1 VAESIA
7 QAVGAILPTLAGGRF
22 ARLPF
27 ALRFWDGSLLP
38 ANRAA
43 GADRGTVDV
52 GRRAVGQILHQ
63 PNQLGLSRAFI
74 SGQLRFD
81 GPIRDV
87 LARRSDFDGVA
98 LTPRELATIAA
109 LAVRL
114 AGVDAVRPSLV
125 PEAEM
130 RARGRRHS
138 ILRDRRSVR
147 HHYDVSNAFYRQL
160 LGPTMVYSCAYFA
173 DPDESLDTAQERKLE
188 RICRKL
194 RLQAGERFLDIGCGW
209 GSLAI
214 RAAREHGV
222 RAVGITLSEPQAQL
236 ARERAA
242 QAGVADRVEI
252 RVADYRETHD
262 GPYDK
267 IASIGMVE
275 HVGLAQ
281 MDAYAATIAGLLRPG
296 GLALNHGITRLFSQH
311 PAGPKSLIQR
321 YVFPDGE
328 ILALEQMLGPLR
340 AAGLEPRDV
349 ESMREHYAL
358 TLWRWVD
365 NLTANRDAAIA
376 EIGIE
381 RTRVWDLYMTG
392 SALAFEDGD
401 IDIYQTLLAK
411 PGADP
416 GLSLVRD
423 DLRD

>member
-1 VAESIA
+1 MAANVAERVA
-7 QAVGAILPTLAGGRF
+7 DLLPALAGGRF
-22 ARLPF
+22 AALPF
-27 ALRFWDGSLLP
+27 SLAFWDGSVLP
-38 ANRAA
+38 ASPNA
-43 GADRGTVDV
+43 GADLGTVHV
-52 GRRAVGQILHQ
+52 GRRAIGQVLQQ

-81 GPIRDV
+81 GVIREV
-87 LARRSDFDGVA
+87 LARRSDFDGVS
-98 LTPRELATIAA
+98 LTPRELATVAA

-114 AGVDAVRPSLV
+114 AGIDAVRPALV
-125 PEAEM
+125 PAAEM
-130 RARGRRHS
+130 RARGARHS
-138 ILRDRRSVR
+138 IMRDRRSVR
-147 HHYDVSNAFYRQL
+147 HHYDVSNAFYRRL

-173 DPDESLDTAQERKLE
+173 DPGESLDAAQERKLE

-194 RLQAGERFLDIGCGW
+194 RLGDGDRLLDIGCGW

-214 RAAREHGV
+214 HAAREHGA

-242 QAGVADRVEI
+242 EAGVGDRVEI

-262 GPYDK
+262 GPYDR

-275 HVGLAQ
+275 HVGAAR
-281 MDAYAATIAGLLRPG
+281 MGDYAATIARLLRPG
-296 GLALNHGITRLFSQH
+296 GLALNHGITRLFSAH

-328 ILALEQMLGPLR
+328 ILPLEQMLGPLR
-340 AAGLEPRDV
+340 DAGLEARDV

-365 NLTANRDAAIA
+365 NLAAERDAVIA
-376 EIGIE
+376 EVGVE
-381 RTRVWDLYMTG
+381 RMRVWDLYMTG

-416 GLSLVRD
+416 GLGLVRG